1 MNQILLSYFQL
12 IPKSTGV
19 FNNGIQLFNYYNS
32 IYFRTFQQVL
42 KRKETQKADGSS
54 KLGDIE
60 AFYNAW
66 LNTMDKEFDKELKSI
81 SFMSLLSKYIDS
93 IIDLHS
99 LYRRTGFPVDYV
111 DWMFNSYIQNMMSLV
126 TSSILKEYQL
136 SPHDIIY
143 LKGKTRLLHYHGIK
157 EKEKEEEENN
167 SKPLLIIYAPINRF
181 HIMDLNPKRSVVR
194 NLLSNGLDIY
204 LLDLGYPTKEDDK
217 LSLYDYVDYV
227 KYAVQAILKKEKE
240 KEEERQGQRQEN
252 KKISILGYC
261 WGGILA
267 LIYTALEATKTTQS
281 DDDDNTVKSLALMA
295 TPIDFSKENTIL
307 ANWSRAVNIDKMM
320 DEFGNMNGQIL
331 DLAFAMRNPPRYTSD
346 KYFKL
351 FKKLYDKEF
360 VNTFI
365 DVERW
370 LYDTPP
376 VPGNLHRQI
385 INNCYKD
392 NLLITNKMKV
402 DDNYIDLRNITVPL
416 LIIDAEK
423 DDLVTTE
430 SAIAVSDYVSSREKD
445 FLKSPG
451 GHVALCVSDIA
462 HEKLWPKAAEWI
474 LSNNREKYITK
485 LKE

>member
-1 MNQILLSYFQL
+1 MNQTLSYFQL
-12 IPKSTGV
+12 IPKSTEV

-54 KLGDIE
+54 KLEDIE

-81 SFMSLLSKYIDS
+81 SFMSSLSKYIDS
-93 IIDLHS
+93 VIDLHS
-99 LYRRTGFPVDYV
+99 LYRRVGFPVDYV
-111 DWMFNSYIQNMMSLV
+111 DWMFNSYIQNMMSLA

-143 LKGKTRLLHYHGIK
+143 LKGKTRLLHYHSIK
-157 EKEKEEEENN
+157 EKEEENN

-217 LSLYDYVDYV
+217 LSLDDYVDYV
-227 KYAVQAILKKEKE
+227 KYAVQAILKKEE
-240 KEEERQGQRQEN
+240 EEERQGQRQEN

-281 DDDDNTVKSLALMA
+281 DDDNNTVKSLALMA
-295 TPIDFSKENTIL
+295 TPVDFSKENTIL
-307 ANWSRAVNIDKMM
+307 ANWSKAVNIDKMIH
-320 DEFGNMNGQIL
+320 EFGDMNGQIL
-331 DLAFAMRNPPRYTSD
+331 DIAFAMRNPPRYTFD

-392 NLLITNKMKV
+392 NLLIANKMKI
-402 DDNYIDLRNITVPL
+402 DDNYIDLRNITVPV

-451 GHVALCVSDIA
+451 GHVARLC
-462 HEKLWPKAAEWI
+462 
-474 LSNNREKYITK
+474 
-485 LKE
+485 

>member
-1 MNQILLSYFQL
+1 MNQILLYFQL
-12 IPKSTGV
+12 IPKSTEV
-19 FNNGIQLFNYYNS
+19 FTNGIQLFNYYNS

-54 KLGDIE
+54 KLDDIE

-66 LNTMDKEFDKELKSI
+66 LKIMDKEFDKELKSI
-81 SFMSLLSKYIDS
+81 SFMSSLSNYIDS

-99 LYRRTGFPVDYV
+99 LYRRAGFPVDYI
-111 DWMFNSYIQNMMSLV
+111 DWMFNSSIQNMMSLA

-157 EKEKEEEENN
+157 EKEGEGEGEENN
-167 SKPLLIIYAPINRF
+167 SNKPLLIIYAPINRF

-217 LSLYDYVDYV
+217 LSLDDYVDYV
-227 KYAVQAILKKEKE
+227 KDAVQAILKKEKE
-240 KEEERQGQRQEN
+240 EGEGEEEERQGQRQKN

-281 DDDDNTVKSLALMA
+281 DDDNNTVKSLALMA
-295 TPIDFSKENTIL
+295 TPVDFSKENTIL
-307 ANWSRAVNIDKMM
+307 ANWSKAVNIDKMIH
-320 DEFGNMNGQIL
+320 EFGDMNGQIL
-331 DLAFAMRNPPRYTSD
+331 DLAFAMRNPPRYTFD

-392 NLLITNKMKV
+392 NLLIANKMKI
-402 DDNYIDLRNITVPL
+402 DDNYIDLRNITIPL
-416 LIIDAEK
+416 LMIDAEK

-451 GHVALCVSDIA
+451 GHVALCISDIA
-462 HEKLWPKAAEWI
+462 HENLWPKAAEWI
-474 LSNNREKYITK
+474 LSR
-485 LKE
+485 